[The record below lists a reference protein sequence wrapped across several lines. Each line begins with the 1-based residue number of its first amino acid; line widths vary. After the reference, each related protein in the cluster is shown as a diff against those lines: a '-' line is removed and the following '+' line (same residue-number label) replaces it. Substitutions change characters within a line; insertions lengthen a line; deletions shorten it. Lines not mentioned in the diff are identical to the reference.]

1 MTDKRTKPLDV
12 RRLTYLAILT
22 AIVFV
27 IQLIGGS
34 FKIGIFSFSF
44 VLVPIVI
51 GAALCGVFAGAWL
64 GLVFGIAVIVTG
76 DAALFLQ
83 FNIFGTIV
91 TVLLKGMLAG
101 IASGA
106 VYKLLERFNRYVAVF
121 VSAAVCPI
129 VNSGIFFLGGLV
141 FFLEDIESYFA
152 QPNGALFIIVGLIGW
167 NFFIEIAVN
176 MVLAPIILRIINIKK
191 RS

>member
-141 FFLEDIESYFA
+141 FFLENIESYFA

-191 RS
+191 RL